1 MDTMHMHIIEPY
13 KPFKPLLS
21 GIDVAQTHVK
31 LPKSERYPLMHII
44 MSSSPWL
51 DMEAILGLLLD
62 LLTHKRNH
70 QSSYC
75 CLFLSITSPWVHQMF
90 QVFFFFFS
98 FFCKTFIDQSP
109 KTNKKVSKF
118 SKFFSFCNRLSLSLI
133 HWPITQ
139 NKPNV
144 SKISKY
150 RNYQVKQLSKYKLKQ
165 KNQYLL

>member
-139 NKPNV
+139 NKQKGL
-144 SKISKY
+144 KIF
-150 RNYQVKQLSKYKLKQ
+150 QVFFFL
-165 KNQYLL
+165 